1 VNAVKLFFEGYHHN
15 ESEKLQVTTA
25 KESQNVT
32 PFPLRKSQETRSV
45 LRGARMRVRAQEG
58 PATADKDGRFLPR
71 HCSAPVTP
79 LTGYFQIL

>member
-1 VNAVKLFFEGYHHN
+1 MNAVKLFFEGYHHN

-45 LRGARMRVRAQEG
+45 LRGEFGRRKAQLRRTR
-58 PATADKDGRFLPR
+58 PAAFCRGTVQRP
-71 HCSAPVTP
+71 
-79 LTGYFQIL
+79 